1 MSKSKIMVI
10 KLNKIFNN
18 EEALKQRASGAWRI
32 KRETIIDNN
41 ITHVV
46 VMYHQMVIADYC
58 LGKRIAY
65 HVTGPDKGRIWF
77 DLESYKGTEPLKGKT
92 FAYKTA
98 NPATTIFL
106 SDLLDLEVTDN
117 ETVKKSISKFVRKPL
132 LATTKPLS
140 NLPDLEIKDKET
152 LKEKIVSFIRQPIP
166 DNIGVINQSVPVI
179 FFGNI
184 ETAHAA
190 TISLNPS
197 DLEFRNHKQQLL
209 PLDKK
214 RFVDRDVLNKK
225 DRDTLTIAEAEKVYQ
240 SFINYFN
247 NLPYKT
253 WFNQL
258 NRIISPLGFSY
269 FEDSLIHLDITP
281 WATYPKWANL
291 TTKQEILTAS
301 QNISDHIIRHGKLKY
316 LFINGISAF
325 NHVKSY
331 YDDIKIE
338 TTETVWLASR
348 NCTIYTGQIGNCRF
362 IAWSLYAQAALKVDD
377 RLALTSEINQRL

>member
-1 MSKSKIMVI
+1 MVI

-106 SDLLDLEVTDN
+106 SDLLDLEVTD
-117 ETVKKSISKFVRKPL
+117 
-132 LATTKPLS
+132 
-140 NLPDLEIKDKET
+140 KET

-209 PLDKK
+209 PLGKK
-214 RFVDRDVLNKK
+214 RFVDRDELNKK
-225 DRDTLTIAEAEKVYQ
+225 DRDTLTIAESEKVYQ

-291 TTKQEILTAS
+291 TTKQEVLTAS
-301 QNISDHIIRHGKLKY
+301 QNISDHIIQHGKLKY

-338 TTETVWLASR
+338 TTETVWLTSR
-348 NCTIYTGQIGNCRF
+348 NCTIYTGQIGSCRF